1 MSFSKES
8 QVTMFNST
16 DDAQVLSIQSH
27 VVSGY
32 VGNKSA
38 IFPLQVLGLEVHSIN
53 SVEFSNHTGYGSW
66 KGNVLNATELGNLMA
81 GLEMNKLEEFS
92 HVLTGYV
99 GSSSFLEQ
107 LCKSIQD
114 LKRKNPNLVYVCD
127 PVMGDNGE
135 LYVPKELL
143 YIYRDKL
150 IPLADIITPNQFEA
164 ELLTERKILNETDVI
179 ESMKILHTMGAKTV
193 VISSSDLGTTKD
205 SLSAF
210 GSTRSGDNESIQVW
224 KIVIPRIGHL
234 FTGTGDLLAA
244 LLLAW
249 MHRTNGNLPT
259 AMEKSIATLQQVLRR
274 TASYA
279 EDQVAR
285 GKAYGVKI
293 LELRLIQS
301 KQDIENPPSSIKAV
315 RLM

>member
-1 MSFSKES
+1 MIID
-8 QVTMFNST
+8 VC
-16 DDAQVLSIQSH
+16 
-27 VVSGY
+27 
-32 VGNKSA
+32 
-38 IFPLQVLGLEVHSIN
+38 
-53 SVEFSNHTGYGSW
+53 VEG
-66 KGNVLNATELGNLMA
+66 
-81 GLEMNKLEEFS
+81 
-92 HVLTGYV
+92 
-99 GSSSFLEQ
+99 
-107 LCKSIQD
+107 
-114 LKRKNPNLVYVCD
+114 
-127 PVMGDNGE
+127 
-135 LYVPKELL
+135 
-143 YIYRDKL
+143 
-150 IPLADIITPNQFEA
+150 
-164 ELLTERKILNETDVI
+164 
-179 ESMKILHTMGAKTV
+179 
-193 VISSSDLGTTKD
+193 
-205 SLSAF
+205 
-210 GSTRSGDNESIQVW
+210 SGDNESIQVW